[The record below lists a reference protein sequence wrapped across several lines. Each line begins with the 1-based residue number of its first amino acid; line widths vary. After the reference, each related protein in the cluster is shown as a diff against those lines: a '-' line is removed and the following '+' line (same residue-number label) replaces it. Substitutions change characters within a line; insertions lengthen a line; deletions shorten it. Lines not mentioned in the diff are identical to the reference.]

1 VERKKQPWVPA
12 DVIWTEDFREVL
24 SSEADIVIELI
35 GGLTPAEEF
44 LRSAL
49 LAGKSVV
56 TANKQLIAR
65 HGPDL
70 LQLAN
75 RTRCQLEFGASV
87 AGGVRFCP
95 RCGPGCAET
104 AARHFR
110 HSETAPATTFSAES
124 KLPGFLSARPLKK
137 PRPVATP
144 KRMPPRTSMAAT
156 LAPSSQFSPW
166 PDYRPV
172 SLPSRYEPAPFGQSM
187 PSTSITPQ
195 NWAARSAKSRGRT

>member
-1 VERKKQPWVPA
+1 
-12 DVIWTEDFREVL
+12 
-24 SSEADIVIELI
+24 VIELI

-87 AGGVRFCP
+87 AGGVPVLPALRTGL
-95 RCGPGCAET
+95 CGDRLHGISGILNGTCNYILSRIET
-104 AARHFR
+104 ARIPF
-110 HSETAPATTFSAES
+110 SEALEEAQA
-124 KLPGFLSARPLKK
+124 
-137 PRPVATP
+137 VATP

-195 NWAARSAKSRGRT
+195 NWAARSAKSRGELEGWHDVRGGWSQPGCHFIAIRPGAE